1 MKPPLPADK
10 DYSGEN
16 RSPGTGVEL
25 YTIGHS
31 TRSAGEFLSVI
42 KAFGIEVLV
51 DIRAFPVSRRNPQF
65 NQEDLEQSLAS
76 SHIQYLWMGKEL
88 GGYRKKANGLAEKS
102 PNKGWKRE
110 GFRLYADYMMSDTF
124 KVAVRKLIELA
135 KKKKVALM
143 CAEKFYWKCHR
154 QLVADYLLSQG
165 YEVWHIID
173 SENVKKH
180 ELSALAEIK
189 NGMLTYPSRKI
200 LSDHPSLFEEE

>member
-1 MKPPLPADK
+1 MKPHLPADK

-16 RSPGTGVEL
+16 CSPGTGVKL

-31 TRSAGEFLSVI
+31 TRSAKEFLSVI
-42 KAFGIEVLV
+42 KAFRIEVLV
-51 DIRAFPVSRRNPQF
+51 DIRAFPVSRRNPRF
-65 NQEDLEQSLAS
+65 SRENLEQSSAS

-88 GGYRKKANGLAEKS
+88 GGYRKRTNGLGEKS

-124 KVAVRKLIELA
+124 KNAVRKLIELA
-135 KKKKVALM
+135 KQKKVALM

-173 SENVKKH
+173 SETVKKH
-180 ELSALAEIK
+180 ELTPWAEIN
-189 NGMLTYPSRKI
+189 NGILTYPSRKI
-200 LSDHPSLFEEE
+200 ISNHSSLFEEE